1 MKFKQYTVMFCLF
14 CFIITIDTKATEAV
28 KGIEAVK
35 GEYIVKYKDC
45 DDTSGF
51 DGKLKFPTMNATL
64 KTINSRTKDSQS
76 ELARLQDDPCIE
88 YVEPN
93 YIFELE
99 NTSITRS
106 SRNLKKQPNDP
117 ELAKLWGLQKIQ
129 APQAWDIHTGNSD
142 VIIAVIDTGVDY
154 DHPDLKHNMW
164 KNPGEIAGNRVDDDK
179 NGFIDDIYGYD
190 FANDKGEPMDDNS
203 HGSHVAGIIAASGD
217 NEKGI
222 AGVNW
227 SAKIMALKVTKSNR
241 LTTADAISAIEYA
254 KLMGAKIINASWH
267 IDAKDHPKALYD
279 AIQVAKDAGIL
290 FVTAVGNKSRNIDS
304 DNQFACLQCPAS
316 YDLDNIISV
325 AATNESDGLYPT
337 SNFGPISVDI
347 AAPGTNIYSTIPQG
361 KYEEK
366 SGTSMAAPYVTG
378 VASLLWSINPNFT
391 YREIKDIILSNVDP
405 IDALKEK
412 TVSGGRL
419 NAYKALQ
426 NTGSTVST
434 RKGPVAICKTSV
446 NNLDVTF
453 DASNSFGNIKIY
465 NWIIYRKSNLDSN
478 EEQDKAII
486 NVKFSKKGSYTAK
499 LIITDDKG
507 LTDETKCSVK
517 VPNNVKLPSSC
528 ITLGSN
534 EVNSAFEDETTIET
548 SVPFTINLDG
558 PNFINQCMSASNTDS
573 VEKIVKYIWTICKKN
588 TYGDCL
594 SLPDV
599 GHQKQFYQQIKES
612 GRYLFRLTAESET
625 GKKVHKEIKI
635 NILPELGKGFG
646 FDADLS
652 KPISTTAIFAGGTS
666 VGGMNYQANMNKTI
680 SELADVATEIHVDP
694 RHIGMKADIL
704 VVILDSTSSKLF
716 MLDRQGNLRDWN
728 VKLSD
733 ITLFQSDIRLKKRQ
747 LVSIYKDHTLIS
759 GNLSIFFAYRL
770 FNGKV
775 FGGGPIQIKVK

>member
-1 MKFKQYTVMFCLF
+1 MKIIFLYLF
-14 CFIITIDTKATEAV
+14 AVIISIDTQATEAV
-28 KGIEAVK
+28 E

-45 DDTSGF
+45 EKSNLDS
-51 DGKLKFPTMNATL
+51 KPKFPSMNATL
-64 KTINSRTKDSQS
+64 MQINSRAKDIQSQVAS
-76 ELARLQDDPCIE
+76 LQDDPCIE

-93 YIFELE
+93 YIFKLE
-99 NTSITRS
+99 TTSVTR
-106 SRNLKKQPNDP
+106 KKPNDP
-117 ELAKLWGLQKIQ
+117 NLDKLWGLKKIQ
-129 APQAWDIHTGNSD
+129 AEKAWDINTGNSN

-154 DHPDLKHNMW
+154 NHPDLKHNMW
-164 KNPGEIAGNRVDDDK
+164 KNPGEIAGNGVDDDK

-190 FANDKGEPMDDNS
+190 FANDKGEFFDDDG

-217 NEKGI
+217 NETGI

-227 SAKIMALKVTKSNR
+227 SAKIMALKVTKYGR

-254 KLMGAKIINASWH
+254 KLMGAKIIHASWH
-267 IDAKDHPKALYD
+267 IDAKDHPKSLYD

-290 FVTAVGNKSRNIDS
+290 FVTAAGNKSRNIDS
-304 DNQFACLQCPAS
+304 DNPFACLQCPAS

-325 AATNESDGLYPT
+325 AATNESDGLDPN

-347 AAPGTNIYSTIPQG
+347 AAPGTNIYSTIPNSSYT
-361 KYEEK
+361 KR

-378 VASLLWSINPNFT
+378 VASLLWSLNPNFT
-391 YREIKDIILSNVDP
+391 YRQIKDIILSNVDP

-419 NAYKALQ
+419 NAYKTLK
-426 NTGSTVST
+426 NTNSTVST

-453 DASNSFGNIKIY
+453 DASNSFGNIKSY
-465 NWIIYRKSNLDSN
+465 NWIIYRNSNLDSN
-478 EEQDKAII
+478 EEQEAAII
-486 NVKFSKKGSYTAK
+486 NVKFNKKGSYTAK

-507 LTDETKCSVK
+507 LTDEAKCSVK
-517 VPNNVKLPSSC
+517 VPNNVQRASTC

-534 EVNSAFEDETTIET
+534 EVNSALEDETAIET

-558 PNFINQCMSASNTDS
+558 PNFINQCMPTSSTDS
-573 VEKIVKYIWTICKKN
+573 VEKIIKYIWTICKKN
-588 TYGDCL
+588 TYGDCH

-612 GRYLFRLTAESET
+612 GRYLFRLTAESEA
-625 GKKVHKEIKI
+625 GNKIHKEIKV

-646 FDADLS
+646 FDGDLS
-652 KPISTTAIFAGGTS
+652 QPIPTEANFAGGSS
-666 VGGMNYQANMNKTI
+666 VDGRNYQQNMQKTI
-680 SELADVATEIHVDP
+680 SELAEVTGEIHVDP

-716 MLDRQGNLRDWN
+716 MLDSQGKLQDWN

-733 ITLFQSDIRLKKRQ
+733 ITPFQYDIRLKKRQ

-759 GNLSIFFAYRL
+759 GNLSIFFGYRL

-775 FGGGPIQIKVK
+775 FGGGPIQIEVK